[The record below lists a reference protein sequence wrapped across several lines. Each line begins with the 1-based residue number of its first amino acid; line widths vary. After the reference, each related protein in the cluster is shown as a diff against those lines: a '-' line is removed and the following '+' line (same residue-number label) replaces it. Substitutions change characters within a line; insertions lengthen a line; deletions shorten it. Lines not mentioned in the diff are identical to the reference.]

1 MILVKDSRTILFIMV
16 FVYAF
21 IMLSGCGKSNVGSE
35 TTPILEQPL
44 KVDAVSPVAVGTVVP
59 ILASPVPDKIVQPV
73 ETPTSVIIDVKKAP
87 SPVPKVAP
95 GINPVSPEDVL
106 TSLDLAISNGYSR
119 ETQLEINM
127 TLWFGEESKEF
138 PLVMTGEVASNGIDF
153 RGSIEVPTGS
163 GTEFIDII
171 VFDHRTFEF
180 YPNLARWVEL
190 PEGVEP
196 VTPVSLTSLVR
207 ANFADVVYV
216 GPELLKGTP
225 SHHLRGVIP
234 ASSLSISIPPLENS
248 EGDLDTHFW
257 VDVETWNLL
266 SLSIQGHVKAGPE
279 RQPLDPSLEV
289 GKFVEQFEQNAL
301 LASER
306 FKGKVVII
314 KGIIDAIDFD
324 SSGNPY
330 VGLSAK
336 AKSSGYSLRC
346 VLNIGSPVTGL
357 IVGEVAIVKGVFN
370 TWDKEDLVLNDCE
383 VGSDIDE
390 LFVSVDATVWASNF
404 NKEVIV
410 NLPDL
415 PPDPIMMNW
424 DSSPKMN
431 LEGGQDYVA
440 TIKIFGGGEIVIDLF
455 EDKVPMTVNNFVF
468 LAEEGYYDGVMF
480 HRVIPGFMAQ
490 TGDQTGTGSGGPGYS
505 FDNEFHF
512 DARHDG
518 PGIVSMANRGVIDG
532 SGTNG
537 SQFFITY
544 VDTPSLDGLEFD
556 GTSKECSKQ
565 GISCHAVFGR
575 VIEGMNVVEGILP
588 RDPMVGGPG
597 DVIESVEISFK

>member
-1 MILVKDSRTILFIMV
+1 MILVKDSPTILFLIA
-16 FVYAF
+16 FVCTF
-21 IMLSGCGKSNVGSE
+21 ITLNACGKSNIGSE
-35 TTPILEQPL
+35 PTPIPEQRLE
-44 KVDAVSPVAVGTVVP
+44 VDAVSPIAVGTVVP
-59 ILASPVPDKIVQPV
+59 ILGSPVPDKIVQPV
-73 ETPTSVIIDVKKAP
+73 ETPTSVINDVKKTP

-95 GINPVSPEDVL
+95 GIKPVSPDDVL

-119 ETQLEINM
+119 ETQLVINM
-127 TLWFGEESKEF
+127 TLWVGEESKEF
-138 PLVMTGEVASNGIDF
+138 PLVMNGEVASNGIDL
-153 RGSIEVPTGS
+153 RGSIEVPTSS

-180 YPNLARWVEL
+180 YPNLGRWVEL

-234 ASSLSISIPPLENS
+234 ASSLSVSIPPLENS

-257 VDVETWNLL
+257 VDAETWNLL

-279 RQPLDPSLEV
+279 RQPPDPSIEV
-289 GKFVEQFEQNAL
+289 DKFVKQFEQNAL
-301 LASER
+301 SASER

-324 SSGNPY
+324 PSGNPY

-336 AKSSGYSLRC
+336 DKSSGYSLRC
-346 VLNIGSPVTGL
+346 VLNIGSPATGL
-357 IVGEVAIVKGVFN
+357 IAGEVAIVKGVFN
-370 TWDKEDLVLNDCE
+370 TWNKEDLVLNDCE
-383 VGSDIDE
+383 IGSDIDE

-404 NKEVIV
+404 NKEVTV
-410 NLPDL
+410 TLPDL

-455 EDKVPMTVNNFVF
+455 EDKAPKTVNNFVF
-468 LAEEGYYDGVMF
+468 LVGEGYYDGVMF

-490 TGDQTGTGSGGPGYS
+490 TGDQTGTGSGGPGYN
-505 FDNEFHF
+505 FDNEFHV

-518 PGIVSMANRGVIDG
+518 PGIVSMANMGVIDG
-532 SGTNG
+532 RGTNG

-544 VDTPSLDGLEFD
+544 VDTPSLDGLGAD
-556 GTSKECSKQ
+556 GTPKKCSER
-565 GISCHAVFGR
+565 GTSCHTVFGR
-575 VIEGMNVVEGILP
+575 VIGGMNIVEGILP
-588 RDPMVGGPG
+588 RDPMAGGPA
-597 DVIESVEISFK
+597 DVIESVIISFK